1 MMADIISF
9 NETHLGT
16 SDMLNTKMLGLEK
29 DVSMFCHDHNSH
41 GGGVALVI
49 HNKLQLMRININTDI
64 ELAVAKISYA
74 TEMYIMSVYRSPA
87 YHICDFAK
95 TMTKIFKEFKG
106 MKTCVVG
113 DINEDILLTSEKQ
126 GYSMFCAEGF
136 KQVVTKPTC
145 DSGTL
150 IDHVYVFTSLKV
162 DTDVSDCYYSDHVL
176 FSVHL
181 IYNCPHGEYKL

>member
-29 DVSMFCHDHNSH
+29 DVSIFWHDHNSH

-49 HNKLQLMRININTDI
+49 PNKLQLTRININTNI
-64 ELAVAKISYA
+64 ELVVAKISYP

-87 YHICDFAK
+87 YHTCDFAK
-95 TMTKIFKEFKG
+95 TMTKIFEEFRVR
-106 MKTCVVG
+106 VVG
-113 DINEDILLTSEKQ
+113 DINEAILLTSEKQ
-126 GYSMFCAEGF
+126 CCSMFCAEGF
-136 KQVVTKPTC
+136 KQAVTKPTC

-150 IDHVYVFTSLKV
+150 IDHVYLSTPLKV
-162 DTDVSDCYYSDHVL
+162 DTDVSDCYYSNHDLVL
-176 FSVHL
+176 CVFN
-181 IYNCPHGEYKL
+181 I